1 MVHRF
6 HGERLNFHVVPR
18 GGKIGRRLLHDAPSS
33 RLLHLFSE
41 TFHPERRDRHEIEI
55 NYILLSAMVD
65 RSCAKEN

>member
-33 RLLHLFSE
+33 RLLHLFGE
-41 TFHPERRDRHEIEI
+41 TFHLERRDRHEIEI

-65 RSCAKEN
+65 HSCAKEN